1 MVYLTQLKLATF
13 QLSFKRSTK
22 VVCSQA
28 QSSLKSCWALS
39 TVVLRQMCWHVVWLE
54 RLYIQK
60 MVWMSKRCKNKFSR
74 SATSVESS
82 PTAGWKNEKNV
93 EAQLTAVALLLL
105 EPINQKASDAASS
118 IEQSLQR
125 VGRCR
130 NRVCGPRDSQIHVLG
145 TKAHTTTT
153 KRVQRLK
160 FAVGEK
166 INVELLQEKSSGPLW
181 CKKTKKSAK
190 A

>member
-1 MVYLTQLKLATF
+1 
-13 QLSFKRSTK
+13 
-22 VVCSQA
+22 
-28 QSSLKSCWALS
+28 
-39 TVVLRQMCWHVVWLE
+39 
-54 RLYIQK
+54 
-60 MVWMSKRCKNKFSR
+60 MSKRCKNKFSR

-82 PTAGWKNEKNV
+82 PTTGCKNEKNV
-93 EAQLTAVALLLL
+93 EAQLSAVALLLL

-181 CKKTKKSAK
+181 CKKTKKAQKLKRVALPRLLSMLGAECNTAITHYTAPHTLK
-190 A
+190 VTVVCLPE